1 MKYMFIYIKG
11 PLSLESDFKISM
23 KDLKF
28 TKTLVQT
35 FRRQHLQV
43 LCRFSNLFIIMV
55 IFGRLG
61 VIPCIKLP
69 QKIKFYT
76 DPLRFS

>member
-23 KDLKF
+23 KNLKF

-43 LCRFSNLFIIMV
+43 LCRFSHLFIIMV
-55 IFGRLG
+55 IFGHLG
-61 VIPCIKLP
+61 IPQNYLQGPVITNMI
-69 QKIKFYT
+69 Y
-76 DPLRFS
+76 